1 MVRRQGLLQVRG
13 SGGLWGHDIEQRPVG
28 SEQIWGRDALAER
41 NRSTGSWGREW
52 IEGGPQEETVE
63 A

>member
-1 MVRRQGLLQVRG
+1 MVQEGIFVAMICVL
-13 SGGLWGHDIEQRPVG
+13 RPVG
-28 SEQIWGRDALAER
+28 SEQIWGRDALAGR

-52 IEGGPQEETVE
+52 IEGEYQGEIME